1 MKYSYYSTK
10 NNKLFYDIQEVKGFL
25 ISTGQIKPDE
35 ELNDQKIL
43 LYNIYPVLKHVNYP
57 EKPELVEFY
66 EPLVIVAN
74 NVAAITYKYRE
85 LTKEELEK
93 NYMIKRQ
100 KLEKLFKEAL
110 NPLDDRYYKVVFSE
124 EESFLFKI
132 NSETL
137 ITLQSALKIAE
148 EKEAYKINWKTNNK
162 WIELDKDKIEKAFTS
177 ITEYIEKNYTKLY
190 KLLKLLEESDY
201 ESIYKIN
208 LNSVEL

>member
-100 KLEKLFKEAL
+100 KLEKLFKEVL